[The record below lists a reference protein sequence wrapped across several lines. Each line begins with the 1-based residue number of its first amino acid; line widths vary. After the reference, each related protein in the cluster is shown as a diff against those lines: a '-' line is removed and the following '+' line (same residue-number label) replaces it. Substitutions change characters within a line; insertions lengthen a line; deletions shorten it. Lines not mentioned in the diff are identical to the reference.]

1 MENINLILFLIIL
14 IILIIIIFYNY
25 YKKYYNNYTEINNEI
40 AKYNANGSTN
50 WKIKII
56 ST

>member
-1 MENINLILFLIIL
+1 MENINLILFL

-25 YKKYYNNYTEINNEI
+25 YKKYYNNYKEINNEI